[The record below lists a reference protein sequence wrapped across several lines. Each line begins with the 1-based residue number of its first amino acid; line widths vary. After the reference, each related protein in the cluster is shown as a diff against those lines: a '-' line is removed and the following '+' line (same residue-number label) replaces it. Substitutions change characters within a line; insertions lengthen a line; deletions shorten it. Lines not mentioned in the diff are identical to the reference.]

1 MTQKYQLEN
10 LLRRIK
16 SFLPD
21 NNVLE
26 IIKDCEKGD
35 SVLDMLDF
43 KIKQSEVD
51 WSNSWLRQYILK
63 KKLKIILEQTL
74 YCQSLKKHVLSK

>member
-1 MTQKYQLEN
+1 VTQKYQLEN

-26 IIKDCEKGD
+26 IIKDCEKGA
-35 SVLDMLDF
+35 SVLDILDF

-51 WSNSWLRQYILK
+51 WSNS
-63 KKLKIILEQTL
+63 
-74 YCQSLKKHVLSK
+74 

>member
-1 MTQKYQLEN
+1 VTQKYQLEN

-26 IIKDCEKGD
+26 IIKDCEKGA
-35 SVLDMLDF
+35 SVLDVLDF

-51 WSNSWLRQYILK
+51 WSNS
-63 KKLKIILEQTL
+63 
-74 YCQSLKKHVLSK
+74 